1 MGNLSIF
8 TRLVVKSL
16 NLKLVPKVLLS
27 RNLKQIRLA
36 DF

>member
-8 TRLVVKSL
+8 TRLVVKFL
-16 NLKLVPKVLLS
+16 NLKLVTKVLLS
-27 RNLKQIRLA
+27 RNLQQIRLA